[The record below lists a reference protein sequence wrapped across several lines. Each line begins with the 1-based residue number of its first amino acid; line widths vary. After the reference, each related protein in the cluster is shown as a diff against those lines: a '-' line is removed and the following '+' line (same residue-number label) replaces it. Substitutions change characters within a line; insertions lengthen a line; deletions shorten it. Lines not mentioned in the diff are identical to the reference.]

1 MKLNELEQQ
10 KELEAGSY
18 MYDTSLHGY
27 AGKVYRGYSGEFG
40 ESVSVFKY
48 PDNSQFRIYFKQGTG
63 DGDFVHY
70 AQDIENFDKFWNNLK
85 QEHIAAGY
93 YPQNAER
100 LLTRAEYLQFL
111 NEVAEAQQ
119 QQRGE

>member
-10 KELEAGSY
+10 KELESGSY

-48 PDNSQFRIYFKQGTG
+48 PDNSQYRIYFKQAEA
-63 DGDFVHY
+63 DDDFVHY
-70 AQDIENFDKFWNNLK
+70 AQDIENFETFWNNLK
-85 QEHIAAGY
+85 QEHIKAGH
-93 YPQNAER
+93 YPQNGEK
-100 LLTRAEYLQFL
+100 LLTRTEYLQFL
-111 NEVAEAQQ
+111 TEVNETAQQ
-119 QQRGE
+119 QGE